1 MFQFQIPKFIVE
13 EPRLTL
19 SLIKCLKKKV
29 YKFAR
34 FEIISWI
41 RNKKQS
47 AQLYLARSRK
57 IVE

>member
-34 FEIISWI
+34 FEI
-41 RNKKQS
+41 
-47 AQLYLARSRK
+47 LEYLVNQK
-57 IVE
+57 